1 MLKNKILSS
10 KFDLINRYCLI
21 TGAAGLLGEE
31 HAQALLEINANIIL
45 TDINIKKLNLLK
57 KKLIKQYPSS
67 VIEVFKMDVSNE
79 KSIKKTVVNL
89 QKKKVNLYCLINNA
103 AIDAKIR
110 RNQKMSNSPLFE
122 KTTIKDWDKHISVG
136 LTGAMLCAK
145 NFGKMIVANKTG
157 GVIIN
162 VASDL
167 SVIAPNH
174 KIYKKGVFKPVMY
187 SVIKHGII
195 GLTKY
200 LSTYW
205 NNKKLR
211 CNAISPGPIKNNQTQ
226 NFMNKLKLQIPL
238 NRLAVKSDYRGAIQF
253 LCSDA
258 SNYMTG
264 QNLIVD
270 GGRSVW

>member
-1 MLKNKILSS
+1 MIPS
-10 KFDLINRYCLI
+10 KFDLTNRNCLI

-31 HAQALLEINANIIL
+31 HAHALLEINANIVL
-45 TDINIKKLNLLK
+45 TDIDLKKLNLLK
-57 KKLIKQYPSS
+57 KKLIKQYPLSI
-67 VIEVFKMDVSNE
+67 IEVIKMDVSNE

-89 QKKKVNLYCLINNA
+89 KKKKISLYCLINNA
-103 AIDAKIR
+103 AIDAKVK
-110 RNQKMSNSPLFE
+110 RNQKMSNSSPFE
-122 KTTIKDWDKHISVG
+122 KTTINEWNKHISVG
-136 LTGAMLCAK
+136 LTGSMLCAK
-145 NFGKMIVANKTG
+145 YFGQMIVTNKIG

-205 NNKKLR
+205 NDKKLR
-211 CNAISPGPIKNNQTQ
+211 CNAISPGPIKNNQSQ
-226 NFMNKLKLQIPL
+226 KFMNKLKLQIPL
-238 NRLAVKSDYRGAIQF
+238 NRLASKSEYRGAIQF